1 MTFSSIS
8 AGRLKLP
15 LTAGVWI
22 VLEGSSVSAQS
33 SGTDQ
38 IKMFDQDSDGSIALN
53 RAKVAGTA
61 DETAPSPVTLPLQYA
76 QKEVK
81 PLPFVDCV
89 KACIRRM
96 ETAKAECAAREPP
109 AHNYDTNKCV
119 LSEENQVVECVRACN
134 PSAQ

>member
-1 MTFSSIS
+1 MNPNLLLRVTAVVVLIAAS
-8 AGRLKLP
+8 A
-15 LTAGVWI
+15 WI

-61 DETAPSPVTLPLQYA
+61 DETAPSAVTFPLQYA

-81 PLPFVDCV
+81 PLPFVTV
-89 KACIRRM
+89 
-96 ETAKAECAAREPP
+96 
-109 AHNYDTNKCV
+109 
-119 LSEENQVVECVRACN
+119 
-134 PSAQ
+134 